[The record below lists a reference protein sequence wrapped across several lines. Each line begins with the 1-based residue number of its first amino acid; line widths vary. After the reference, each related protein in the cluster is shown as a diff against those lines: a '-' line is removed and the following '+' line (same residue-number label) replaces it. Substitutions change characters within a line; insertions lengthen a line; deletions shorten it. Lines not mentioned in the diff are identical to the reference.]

1 MFGAWQ
7 REDAILVV
15 QRMQRVLVWA
25 LDKDSLTHSM
35 TLLSSPK
42 ANTALSLIRASL
54 RKTQAP
60 PHTPICVLPKG
71 DKKTQKQIVRG
82 RQGKSSENEEVFFFF
97 LTNKCAEKC
106 RRPSRPVKPIS
117 INSTGTQT
125 LLYNSGEEVDAGSA
139 GLALPTLP
147 PPFNR
152 GVLSET
158 DSCWKAAKAFI
169 RFVCVSPA
177 FKSRYGTTKAYSPLG
192 RGAFAD

>member
-1 MFGAWQ
+1 MPKTSKKKKKIHSVQIYQIMFGAWQ

-97 LTNKCAEKC
+97 LTDMRDK
-106 RRPSRPVKPIS
+106 
-117 INSTGTQT
+117 
-125 LLYNSGEEVDAGSA
+125 
-139 GLALPTLP
+139 
-147 PPFNR
+147 
-152 GVLSET
+152 
-158 DSCWKAAKAFI
+158 
-169 RFVCVSPA
+169 
-177 FKSRYGTTKAYSPLG
+177 
-192 RGAFAD
+192 